1 MTLIVLERP
10 LADAYKKKKTR
21 ILLAEKSNVCNR
33 RVIQIK
39 LSLVK
44 KCVTHAG
51 QGREI
56 FISYANVKEKQRGV
70 TEVE

>member
-1 MTLIVLERP
+1 M
-10 LADAYKKKKTR
+10 
-21 ILLAEKSNVCNR
+21 C
-33 RVIQIK
+33 VIGALFKLK

-51 QGREI
+51 KGREI

-70 TEVE
+70 AEVE

>member
-1 MTLIVLERP
+1 MRTR
-10 LADAYKKKKTR
+10 KKTI
-21 ILLAEKSNVCNR
+21 ILLAEKSNECDR
-33 RVIQIK
+33 RVIQMK

-56 FISYANVKEKQRGV
+56 FISYANVKERQRGAA
-70 TEVE
+70 EVE